1 MTERIKKIDK
11 IIQGIDS
18 YEDYLKHKE
27 EILEEVQSIERER
40 QVLEFK
46 FERLLKDKNVLNSL
60 LKKTTEDL
68 KNAVEALKTRAEELS
83 ILLSTIPALVY
94 FKDTDLKY
102 ILVNKSFERFVNLP
116 FFGIQGKKVEELIPE
131 YKANNY
137 QANCQHMG
145 HFITAQL
152 SYNTFKYI
160 SDYYRRDHRR

>member
-1 MTERIKKIDK
+1 MGERSNKINK
-11 IIQGIDS
+11 IIEGIRS
-18 YEDYLKHKE
+18 FEDFLEHKE
-27 EILEEVQSIERER
+27 EILQRVQNLEHDR
-40 QVLEFK
+40 QVLNFK

-116 FFGIQGKKVEELIPE
+116 FYVIKGKMVEELIPD
-131 YKANNY
+131 YKTNNY
-137 QANCQHMG
+137 SEMERKGGCVW
-145 HFITAQL
+145 I
-152 SYNTFKYI
+152 
-160 SDYYRRDHRR
+160 